1 MASVNISV
9 ERMLDA
15 CATAVDRCATL
26 GLLLALSL
34 LHEKQTPQWLFTD
47 LHMRAIVAAHIFTD
61 RRLAE
66 LTADNGDGTA
76 SGNSAAANA
85 TSPSNSGDGIA
96 SLTRWQPLFALPG
109 DRHARLHASRAHLC
123 RYGLLLDAAPIAG
136 MVGEM
141 HQFVQRTVRE
151 TRLTVDAAGSSA
163 LVRTLEDLLCYHYQ
177 HAEAIKSPDDRHR
190 VLSLQPCVDRWL
202 QHAHGRTASAQTPE
216 RVHPPPER
224 VHPPRHARQG
234 TQQQQH
240 HHHDRHLPNQEQR
253 LFRLVL
259 SVVLGSEHVLVL
271 RELSCNAKE
280 ALACATRNV
289 ELARR
294 LKGDSHFLSLIHI

>member
-1 MASVNISV
+1 MPRSDERLSPAPPRHTRTYTGPLSVIIKDFHAASKLQSLHTKRTSIKQDPHYFGLVASVNISV

-177 HAEAIKSPDDRHR
+177 HCLLYTSDAADE
-190 VLSLQPCVDRWL
+190 
-202 QHAHGRTASAQTPE
+202 
-216 RVHPPPER
+216 
-224 VHPPRHARQG
+224 
-234 TQQQQH
+234 
-240 HHHDRHLPNQEQR
+240 
-253 LFRLVL
+253 
-259 SVVLGSEHVLVL
+259 
-271 RELSCNAKE
+271 
-280 ALACATRNV
+280 
-289 ELARR
+289 
-294 LKGDSHFLSLIHI
+294 